1 MTELF
6 TSTFINN
13 LTNFSGLFFI
23 GLALGFGYYFFSGE
37 SKSESEPTKSST
49 KSSSSNMASAS
60 PSTSSDTGARRAGRQ
75 SNKPSNF
82 TISQLNQYKG
92 LDGRPIYLACN
103 GVVFDMSSHESGPT
117 FYGKG
122 GPYEIFS
129 GADASVGLALMSTDP
144 STWTKSLVT
153 ELSASEM
160 DVMRDWYNRFLNKYM
175 VVGALTEGSN
185 PTTIEKLKS
194 EGILA

>member
-6 TSTFINN
+6 TFTS
-13 LTNFSGLFFI
+13 LYNFSGLFLI
-23 GLALGFGYYFFSGE
+23 GLVLGIGYYFFSGE
-37 SKSESEPTKSST
+37 SKSEPENTTKSIST
-49 KSSSSNMASAS
+49 SSSNMASAA

-75 SNKPSNF
+75 STKPSNF

-144 STWTKSLVT
+144 STWTKNHVT
-153 ELSASEM
+153 ELSASEL

-185 PTTIEKLKS
+185 PTNVEKLKN